1 MDAHLRDLRYFVAV
15 AEELSFTRAAETLH
29 VSQPALSKQIR
40 ALEAA
45 LKIRLLDRSRR
56 QVQLTPAGIAVR
68 ETATRLLAEW
78 DDGVAGARAVA
89 QLDAQ
94 RLIVG
99 TLTSLGRGLYPLV
112 VDAYARVQ
120 PGWQIDLR
128 SFRWTDSSAGLRDR
142 ETDAAFLW
150 LPIDGDDVAFEV
162 LFTEPVKVALAAGH
176 RLATRTGIDIEE
188 LASESFVALPEIAG
202 EPRDFW
208 LGTDVTSPPRSRTVV
223 EANSAEETFE
233 IVSSGRAVALLAA
246 GNALLYSHP
255 GVVSIPVHG
264 HGAAQ
269 LAVGWRRDDRREAVR
284 NFVSVCL
291 AASRELAQGASI
303 AIGNT

>member
-208 LGTDVTSPPRSRTVV
+208 LGTDVTSPRARAPWSKRTQPRKPSRLFPLAEPLPFWPPGMLFCTRILASCPSRCTVT
-223 EANSAEETFE
+223 ERHNSPSAGGETTGARR
-233 IVSSGRAVALLAA
+233 SGTSYRCAWPRA
-246 GNALLYSHP
+246 GNSLRAL
-255 GVVSIPVHG
+255 
-264 HGAAQ
+264 
-269 LAVGWRRDDRREAVR
+269 R
-284 NFVSVCL
+284 
-291 AASRELAQGASI
+291 
-303 AIGNT
+303 